1 MAGPGPRG
9 RSARPLQRRYRR
21 GPAGDC
27 LSRALHTECKSRSSL
42 IYKESEFTESGREN
56 IFRSSDFLQSFK
68 DWDCFDDEQDSFCDS
83 SGLEIEDK
91 TITCSETDAVQNT
104 ARYMEAGSA
113 LPSHFAANTQENS
126 DQNITNGLVRNIVSG
141 TDAQASSR
149 QGLIPPH
156 ISQIYDEL
164 FVIHQKLQRESSA
177 QQEYALQLQK
187 REHFL
192 TEREALVFRHEAA
205 LAKIRSVEEEVHT
218 KFGIIKEQHKV
229 EVKQLTEALREIT
242 KENRRL
248 KSSFDTLKEMNDSLR
263 KQLSEVTEL
272 NKKLEGQARKVQAR
286 LENLQR
292 KHEFLMVQKSKDICQ
307 VVQQSKPVKQE
318 KVMVTSKI
326 AKLPLNSQVYE
337 LLTLLMDWIS
347 DQHLSKIKIQ
357 EEREDSHK
365 LLVTQTSKKTCTQ
378 ERCMKLLPIA
388 IEQLQWM
395 PFVNPKL
402 HMPVIKFIYWSIRQ
416 LDTGIQHATMTATMR
431 RLGEGI
437 FKGIVSKRNPHS
449 SSDQS
454 TESRS
459 KSAAFFKSSCMPLR
473 FLSTLIVLKTV
484 TQVDYLAQ
492 AFDSLHI
499 DLKTDE
505 GKALFLEYQCMP
517 VILSHLKVSSRGLL
531 SSALDGLLQ
540 MTMGSGSLQPF
551 LEACSN
557 ESFFRTCSVL
567 LRSSKLDIQI
577 LEKLCVILQKLSR
590 IKSNRKMFELFTL
603 HQMIQELHRTTNPDH
618 AFLCINLN
626 SILLNLGL
634 SRSNSLTSSLST
646 SH

>member
-1 MAGPGPRG
+1 M
-9 RSARPLQRRYRR
+9 
-21 GPAGDC
+21 D
-27 LSRALHTECKSRSSL
+27 SSL
-42 IYKESEFTESGREN
+42 ENTTISLSKCSLESEFTESGRS
-56 IFRSSDFLQSFK
+56 SSDFLRSFK
-68 DWDCFDDEQDSFCDS
+68 DWDRFDDAQDSFCDS
-83 SGLEIEDK
+83 SGLEIEEK
-91 TITCSETDAVQNT
+91 TINCSETDAVQNT
-104 ARYMEAGSA
+104 DIYVETGST
-113 LPSHFAANTQENS
+113 LLSHLAANTRENS
-126 DQNITNGLVRNIVSG
+126 DQNITNGLVRKIVSG
-141 TDAQASSR
+141 TDAQACNIR
-149 QGLIPPH
+149 GIIPAH

-177 QQEYALQLQK
+177 QQEYALQLRK

-192 TEREALVFRHEAA
+192 TEREALLFRHEAA
-205 LAKIRSVEEEVHT
+205 LAKIRGVEEEVHT
-218 KFGIIKEQHKV
+218 KFGIIKEQHEA

-263 KQLSEVTEL
+263 KQLSDVTEL

-292 KHEFLMVQKSKDICQ
+292 KHEFLMVQKSKNICQ

-318 KVMVTSKI
+318 KVMVTSKNV
-326 AKLPLNSQVYE
+326 KLPLNSQVYE
-337 LLTLLMDWIS
+337 LVTSLMDWVS
-347 DQHLSKIKIQ
+347 DQHLSEIKLQ

-378 ERCMKLLPIA
+378 ERCMKLLPIVA
-388 IEQLQWM
+388 EQLRCM
-395 PFVNPKL
+395 PLVNPKL
-402 HMPVIKFIYWSIRQ
+402 HMPVIKFIYWSIRH
-416 LDTGIQHATMTATMR
+416 LDSGIQHATMTSTMR
-431 RLGEGI
+431 RLGEDI
-437 FKGIVSKRNPHS
+437 FKGIVSKGNPHS
-449 SSDQS
+449 SSEHS
-454 TESRS
+454 TESKS

-492 AFDSLHI
+492 AFDSLHT

-505 GKALFLEYQCMP
+505 GKALFLEYQCVP

-540 MTMGSGSLQPF
+540 MTMESGSLQPF

-567 LRSSKLDIQI
+567 LRSSKLDILI

-590 IKSNRKMFELFTL
+590 IKSNKKMFELFSL

-618 AFLCINLN
+618 AFLRINLN

-634 SRSNSLTSSLST
+634 LRSNSLASSLST